1 MKPVIF
7 LLCLGALH
15 ITESTSIYDFKPKD
29 IHGLEVD
36 FNRFKGK
43 VLLIVN
49 VASECGFTDS
59 HYKDLQRI
67 SVRYLKIRKIIDFLY
82 SDLLL
87 IIITTYKNH

>member
-1 MKPVIF
+1 MKIVIF
-7 LLCLGALH
+7 LLCVSALQFA
-15 ITESTSIYDFKPKD
+15 ESTSIYDFKPKD

-36 FNRFKGK
+36 FNVFKGK

-67 SVRYLKIRKIIDFLY
+67 SVRISSKRTYFLFL
-82 SDLLL
+82 SWSSPRILA
-87 IIITTYKNH
+87 IHK